1 MYDFVAQLVEHFP
14 FKEGVLGSNPNKI
27 TSKKIFKS
35 FSFLLLFSCSPEK
48 SNRIQLSGGV
58 FDENKSLSC
67 AYLEETRGKEVDK
80 KIDDWVNE
88 QKVFKRSEP
97 KN

>member
-27 TSKKIFKS
+27 TSKKVLKS

-48 SNRIQLSGGV
+48 SDRVQLSGGI
-58 FDENKSLSC
+58 FDEDKSLSC

-80 KIDDWVNE
+80 KIDDWVNK
-88 QKVFKRSEP
+88 QKMASRP
-97 KN
+97 GP